1 MEVREVLL
9 VVVASKAG
17 GEGLLEDKTEES
29 HSTIEVALRPPAVA
43 LVIWPAS
50 VIILLEVVQLGW
62 WYDVLVVVVVGLPA
76 SVVLAASLV
85 AISPEAILIII
96 PGTSS
101 SISLFS

>member
-62 WYDVLVVVVVGLPA
+62 WYDVLVVGLPA

>member
-62 WYDVLVVVVVGLPA
+62 WYDVLVVVVGLPA

>member
-1 MEVREVLL
+1 MLL
-9 VVVASKAG
+9 VVASKAG

-62 WYDVLVVVVVGLPA
+62 WYDVLVVVVGLPA